1 MVRGTIAVA
10 QRILLELVHRR
21 RSLVLWSVF
30 PVFIL
35 LLNATILA
43 ERAQLSQAEAYQLAT
58 PITIVG
64 AALFFSCLGGT
75 VCTVVGEREQQ
86 TIKRLFLS
94 PLSGLAYFL
103 GIFLAHTTI
112 GIGQTLIVITIALWS
127 GAEFKGSVILTIVVI
142 ALSILAY
149 VGTGFILGT
158 QIAKRTEDVNAL
170 IATFGV
176 PLLLLGG
183 SFVPAD
189 LFPQNLKDLAQ
200 WNPVFHINE
209 VLAGVMN
216 DKPWTDISHHFTFL
230 VYFALVMVIGGWVS
244 YQGMIERERNL

>member
-1 MVRGTIAVA
+1 MGIIPVA
-10 QRILLELVHRR
+10 QRILLELFHRQ
-21 RSLVLWSVF
+21 RSLVLWSIF

-35 LLNATILA
+35 LLNATILE
-43 ERAQLSQAEAYQLAT
+43 ERTQLSRAEAYQVAT

-64 AALFFSCLGGT
+64 AALFFSCLGGS
-75 VCTVVGEREQQ
+75 VCTVVAEREQQ

-94 PLSGLAYFL
+94 PLRGLSYFL
-103 GIFLAHTTI
+103 GIFLAHSVI
-112 GIGQTLIVITIALWS
+112 GIGQTLVVFAIALFF
-127 GAEFKGSVILTIVVI
+127 GAEFKGSIPLMILII

-149 VGTGFILGT
+149 VGAGFILGT

-183 SFVPAD
+183 SFIPAS
-189 LFPQNLKDLAQ
+189 LFPQSLKDLAI

-209 VLAGVMN
+209 ILAGVMN
-216 DKPWTDISHHFTFL
+216 STPWEEISHHFTFL
-230 VYFALVMVIGGWVS
+230 VFFSLAMVGGGWLS
-244 YQGMIERERNL
+244 YKAMLERERNL

>member
-1 MVRGTIAVA
+1 MGMIAVA
-10 QRILLELVHRR
+10 QRILLELLHRR
-21 RSLVLWSVF
+21 RSLLLWSIF

-35 LLNATILA
+35 FLNATILE

-64 AALFFSCLGGT
+64 AALFFSCLGGS
-75 VCTVVGEREQQ
+75 VSTVVAEREQQ

-94 PLSGLAYFL
+94 PLTGLSYFL
-103 GIFLAHTTI
+103 GIFLAHTVI
-112 GIGQTLIVITIALWS
+112 GVGQTLVVFAIALFY
-127 GAEFKGSVILTIVVI
+127 GAEFKGSVVLSIVII

-183 SFVPAD
+183 SFIPAN
-189 LFPQNLKDLAQ
+189 LFPQNLKDLAI

-216 DKPWTDISHHFTFL
+216 SAPWEEISHHFTFL
-230 VYFALVMVIGGWVS
+230 FFFAFAMVGGGWLS
-244 YQGMIERERNL
+244 YKSMLERERNL

>member
-1 MVRGTIAVA
+1 MGTIAVA
-10 QRILLELVHRR
+10 QRILLELLHRR
-21 RSLVLWSVF
+21 RSLVLWSIF

-35 LLNATILA
+35 LLNATILE

-64 AALFFSCLGGT
+64 AALFFSCLGGS
-75 VCTVVGEREQQ
+75 VSTVVAEREQQ

-94 PLSGLAYFL
+94 PLRGLSYFL

-112 GIGQTLIVITIALWS
+112 GIGQTLIVLTIALFC
-127 GAEFKGSVILTIVVI
+127 GAEFKGSLFLSIVII
-142 ALSILAY
+142 ALSILSY

-183 SFVPAD
+183 SFIPAN
-189 LFPQNLKDLAQ
+189 LFPQNLKDLAL

-209 VLAGVMN
+209 TLIGVMN
-216 DKPWTDISHHFTFL
+216 GTPWEEINHHFTFL
-230 VYFALVMVIGGWVS
+230 VFFSFTMVAVGWLS
-244 YQGMIERERNL
+244 YKQMLERERNL

>member
-1 MVRGTIAVA
+1 MGMIPVA

-35 LLNATILA
+35 LLNATIL
-43 ERAQLSQAEAYQLAT
+43 EGRTQLSRAEAYQLAT

-64 AALFFSCLGGT
+64 AALFFSCLGGS
-75 VCTVVGEREQQ
+75 VCTVVAEREQQ

-94 PLSGLAYFL
+94 PLGGLSYFL
-103 GIFLAHTTI
+103 GIFLAHSVI
-112 GIGQTLIVITIALWS
+112 GIGQTLVVFAIALFF
-127 GAEFKGSVILTIVVI
+127 GAEFKGSVPLIMLII

-149 VGTGFILGT
+149 VGAGFILGT

-183 SFVPAD
+183 SFIPAS
-189 LFPQNLKDLAQ
+189 LFPQSLKDLAI

-216 DKPWTDISHHFTFL
+216 STPWEEVGHHFTFL
-230 VYFALVMVIGGWVS
+230 VFFSLTMVSGGWLS
-244 YQGMIERERNL
+244 YRAMLERERNL